1 MKIADILRS
10 VADALETAESE
21 SHIGTASPFTAANQA
36 TEQPC
41 ATCQQAPCGCDM
53 AGDMEQPDEL
63 DIIRQLGGMAST
75 VTVVGN

>member
-21 SHIGTASPFTAANQA
+21 SHIGTASPFTAANQS

-41 ATCQQAPCGCDM
+41 AACQQLPCGCAATD
-53 AGDMEQPDEL
+53 DTTQSDEL
-63 DIIRQLGGMAST
+63 DIIRQLGGMAPA
-75 VTVVGN
+75 VAVVGN

>member
-41 ATCQQAPCGCDM
+41 DTCQQQPCACDSDC
-53 AGDMEQPDEL
+53 GGEQPDEL
-63 DIIRQLGGMAST
+63 DIIRQLGGIAPV

>member
-36 TEQPC
+36 SEQPC
-41 ATCQQAPCGCDM
+41 AACHEVPCACD
-53 AGDMEQPDEL
+53 ADCGTEQPDEL
-63 DIIRQLGGMAST
+63 DVIRQLGGMTPA
-75 VTVVGN
+75 VAVVGR

>member
-41 ATCQQAPCGCDM
+41 TVCQQEPCTCDPEC
-53 AGDMEQPDEL
+53 GNEEPDEL
-63 DIIRQLGGMAST
+63 NVIRQLGGIAPA
-75 VTVVGN
+75 VAVVGQ

>member
-36 TEQPC
+36 AEQPC
-41 ATCQQAPCGCDM
+41 AACQAEPCGCDVES
-53 AGDMEQPDEL
+53 GTEQPDEL
-63 DIIRQLGGMAST
+63 DVIRQLGGIAPT
-75 VTVVGN
+75 VDVVGN

>member
-21 SHIGTASPFTAANQA
+21 SHIGTASPFTAANQS

-41 ATCQQAPCGCDM
+41 DACHEVPCACD
-53 AGDMEQPDEL
+53 ADCGTEQPDEL
-63 DIIRQLGGMAST
+63 DVIRQLGGIAPT
-75 VTVVGN
+75 VDGVGN